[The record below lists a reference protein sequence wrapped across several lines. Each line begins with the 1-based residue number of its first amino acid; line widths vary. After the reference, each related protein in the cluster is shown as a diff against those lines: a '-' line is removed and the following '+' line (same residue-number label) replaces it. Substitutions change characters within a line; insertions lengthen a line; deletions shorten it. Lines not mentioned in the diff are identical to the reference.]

1 MRPPLTA
8 ANSARFEANR
18 QRAEWLVAV
27 ANGDTTVVD
36 VIEWATTTDG
46 KALLRVPL
54 RKLLLAQPGWG
65 EDRTRSTITKTL
77 AVTGRRG
84 LPTRKATIAWLLDHR
99 AGGKRFQ
106 AFCDAVTAPPAKA
119 PWVAFPFTP
128 ATADLAFGGAR

>member
-1 MRPPLTA
+1 MRPPLSA

-27 ANGDTTVVD
+27 ANGDSTVLD
-36 VIEWATTTDG
+36 VIEWAATDDG
-46 KALLRVPL
+46 RPLMRVPL

-65 EDRTRSTITKTL
+65 EDRTRTAITKTL

-84 LPTRKATIAWLLDHR
+84 LPTRKVTIAWLLDHR

-106 AFCDAVTAPPAKA
+106 AFCDALAFTPKT
-119 PWVAFPFTP
+119 PWTAFPFTP
-128 ATADLAFGGAR
+128 VPAGLPIAGAR